1 MPPTNDIIN
10 EVQREIQREVQL
22 ASQEE
27 YNPLFDS
34 DEQQLDEDQEDDK
47 LEFSIVTSEMKQA
60 SQEAI
65 SKQTIQAYSK

>member
-1 MPPTNDIIN
+1 MLPIN
-10 EVQREIQREVQL
+10 VISEVQREVEL

-34 DEQQLDEDQEDDK
+34 DEEQLDEDQEDAK

-65 SKQTIQAYSK
+65 SKQTIVAYSK

>member
-1 MPPTNDIIN
+1 MLQTNDIIG
-10 EVQREIQREVQL
+10 EVQR
-22 ASQEE
+22 ASQEG
-27 YNPLFDS
+27 YHPLLDT
-34 DEQQLDEDQEDDK
+34 DEQQLEEDQEDDK

>member
-1 MPPTNDIIN
+1 MLPIN
-10 EVQREIQREVQL
+10 VISEVQREVEL

-65 SKQTIQAYSK
+65 SKQTIQAYNK

>member
-1 MPPTNDIIN
+1 MLPTNDIIS
-10 EVQREIQREVQL
+10 EVQREVQR
-22 ASQEE
+22 ASREE
-27 YNPLFDS
+27 YHPLFDS
-34 DEQQLDEDQEDDK
+34 EEQQLDEDQEDDK